1 MNMGLF
7 TPQPVG
13 TPGLAAIV
21 LGGLA
26 FFASLLATRIGA
38 GAPGSGDKRSAR
50 SAAGIALQML
60 GFAITGFGPVRA
72 SLAATGLPALA
83 EAAAVAGLLLLS
95 VLMFRSAARTMGAN
109 WSLVARTRADHQL
122 VTDGIFARLR
132 HPIYSAMALFL
143 LALAIAL
150 GHEANL
156 LVAAPL
162 FAAGTWI
169 RVREEE
175 KLLRA
180 QFGEAYDRYAAA
192 VKRFVPGLL

>member
-26 FFASLLATRIGA
+26 CCASLLATRIGA

-156 LVAAPL
+156 LV
-162 FAAGTWI
+162 
-169 RVREEE
+169 
-175 KLLRA
+175 
-180 QFGEAYDRYAAA
+180 
-192 VKRFVPGLL
+192 